1 MRGAGARLGID
12 FGTYNTVAVLAQP
25 GRDPRPLLFD
35 GSPLLRSAVC
45 ADTGE
50 RLLVGQDALHTALS
64 LPHSYEPY
72 PKRCVDEGTVLLGGR
87 EMSVE
92 DLFAAPLRRVASE
105 ARLITSE
112 PVTEAVLTYPAA
124 WGAHRRGTLLAAAGR
139 VLPTVR
145 LVAEPVA
152 AANFFVEVAG
162 RDLPVG
168 RCAVVYDF
176 GAGTFDVTVVRRG
189 ADGFEVLATEGLTD
203 CGGLDID
210 AAVVD
215 RIGATIGGRDAATWT
230 RLTSPD
236 TTSDRRASQQL
247 WVNARAGKEMLTR
260 ATSTLIHVPLFDVEM
275 PLGREEL
282 EELAAPVISRT
293 VATTRTLLGRVEGGD
308 SVAAVF
314 LSGGSSRMPAVAT
327 ALHRAL
333 QIAPSVVEQPEL
345 VVAEGSLRIPPG
357 SAGPATAATAASPA
371 AADAPPAADG
381 APPNATA
388 PPNAGTPPDAATRP
402 DAATPP
408 AAGGT
413 PAAGVLLDSGPGG
426 TDATAG
432 LPTGWS
438 GRWVR
443 LRRSRRSR
451 RAVVAGAGVAVAGVV
466 GAVTVA
472 AVLAA
477 GGPPQ
482 KRADRAGAAG
492 SGSSASP
499 SPSPSPTPAATP
511 SVTAAGVDS
520 CLVGVW
526 RSISSQSINRIDG
539 NEVQFTGGTGVLQ
552 TYAANGRVT
561 MDFNK
566 SKDSTA
572 TVNGVRWRH
581 RIRGTVSANV
591 YHRNGLEYVSDVR
604 ANGTM
609 VLYRGSS
616 RNASS
621 DLSLLLEP
629 SEYICTG
636 DRMRFFG
643 NGASEWVRVR

>member
-210 AAVVD
+210 AAIVD
-215 RIGATIGGRDAATWT
+215 RIGTTVGGRDAATWA
-230 RLTSPD
+230 RLTSPE

-293 VATTRTLLGRVEGGD
+293 VATTRTLLGRVESGD

-357 SAGPATAATAASPA
+357 STGTATVATATPPTT
-371 AADAPPAADG
+371 ADAPPAG
-381 APPNATA
+381 EV
-388 PPNAGTPPDAATRP
+388 PPDAAAPPT
-402 DAATPP
+402 AAAIP
-408 AAGGT
+408 AAGVPSAAGVT
-413 PAAGVLLDSGPGG
+413 PAAGVLSGGGPGG
-426 TDATAG
+426 TGVAG
-432 LPTGWS
+432 VPAGWS
-438 GRWVR
+438 GRWGT
-443 LRRSRRSR
+443 LRRSRRAR
-451 RAVVAGAGVAVAGVV
+451 VAGAGAAVAGIL

-472 AVLAA
+472 ALAA
-477 GGPPQ
+477 SGLPQ
-482 KRADRAGAAG
+482 GSGDRAGGAG

-526 RSISSQSINRIDG
+526 RSVSDQSINRIDG

-609 VLYRGSS
+609 VFYRGSK

-621 DLSLLLEP
+621 ELSLLLEP

-643 NGASEWVRVR
+643 NGASEWIRVR